1 MTRDQVI
8 DLLMVIQ
15 AAYPNYNPQ
24 DKTIAVNTWHMMLAD
39 YDYQVVMAAV
49 KTCIATN
56 KSGFAP
62 SIGEVINCI
71 QSITTPDDM
80 SESEAWSMVRKAIGN
95 SAYHCLEEFDQL
107 PVAVQKA
114 VGSPSQLRSWA
125 MDEEFNES
133 VASSNF
139 MRAYRTEIA
148 KQHRDA
154 CMPEDVKALMQSI
167 VSENQIEDKRNVA
180 PAIESDKGDVPRNNG
195 ISERTKRKLE
205 ELRNKHNGKRNPA
218 ITD

>member
-39 YDYQVVMAAV
+39 YNYQVVMAAV

-205 ELRNKHNGKRNPA
+205 ELRNKHNGKRNPRLRA
-218 ITD
+218 